1 MRVHA
6 RVWVLSLICGVLLGA
21 VFASTALAVEEV
33 PLVEKFVATN
43 CKSSAP
49 KCGEEFK
56 EERENPLTKEK
67 EKYFEPKAEIT
78 VPEAEAE
85 GETQAG
91 GRVPYGV
98 TDFKV
103 LTIPGGKY
111 ANGTV
116 EPTER
121 VTHIRTDVA
130 PGLATNPFAVPMCS
144 TAQFGTELV
153 PKSGFFTAPTE
164 ACEES
169 EIGVQDATV
178 FGGPFGDLALKGT
191 VYDLEPGGSET
202 LENGQKLAALYGVA
216 LKLPKQITGILLG
229 KGFKEAEEAGAEPG
243 VGGFPSLP
251 TQKYLE
257 EQQYY
262 AHTLIKGSV
271 EWGKEARGTGAGDF
285 HDFFEI
291 EVSPELPLI
300 RSRLSFFGQSG
311 DGGFITNATNCPGN
325 LTTSL
330 KVTDLEGKEAP
341 VKTFTTPIGLTGCN
355 ELEEFAP
362 KFALTPASTLSDSP
376 NEFSAEAVE
385 EHEPEETDV
394 SQVKSASFTLP
405 EGMTLNPA
413 AAAGLES
420 CTTDQAHQISGGIFA
435 EPFGVECPSGSKL
448 GTVSLN
454 VPTLPDGT
462 LTGNVYLA
470 SGSKSNTITDPPY
483 DIYVVANSQKYGIS
497 VRLFGETVPNP
508 TTGQLTTYFN
518 TPPEQPFTDLKI
530 NFDRGALAP
539 IANPL
544 LCGTPQ
550 GSASFTPTSGQP
562 VSTSAFGVNITGCA
576 SSPPPFA
583 LAQSTENE
591 VETGGSHT
599 SFTFNLARSDGNGY
613 LKTIKTSLP
622 LGLVGAIPD
631 VTLCEEAQANAGTC
645 GAASKIGNVTVLA
658 GAGSSPY
665 PFKGSAY
672 LTGAYNGAPYGMS
685 IVVPAI
691 AGPFNLGPVVTR
703 ATLNIDKT
711 TAQVTA
717 ESVLPTIVKGIPL
730 RLRSISLTINR
741 QGFLYNPTNCTTQ
754 ATLSTLT
761 STEGATQ
768 TGLSSPFTVTG
779 CEALKLA
786 PKFAASTSAN
796 VSRTNGTSLT
806 TTLTQVPGESNI
818 KSVKVQ
824 LPKQLPSRDS
834 TLKQACLAATFEAN
848 PESCPKGAVVGTA
861 EAVTPTLPGTMK
873 GNAYFVSHGGAAFP
887 DLDLVLKDQGVVVIL
902 VGNTDITNGITTTT
916 FATTPDVPVSSV
928 KVSLPAKSNSAV
940 GGFGD
945 LCHKP
950 LTMPTTIT
958 GQNGK
963 VTKQNTVISVSN
975 CGVKVVGHKVSG
987 STAILTVQTFAA
999 GRISGSGS
1007 WPSSGSSR
1015 STNVVKQVAK
1025 NLSQAY
1031 KSVTLKVPL
1040 ATKGRNKRKPLKVRI
1055 RVGFLPKKSGPHSQA
1070 FVTVTFR

>member
-6 RVWVLSLICGVLLGA
+6 RTWVLSLICGVLLGA
-21 VFASTALAVEEV
+21 LFTSAASAAEF
-33 PLVEKFVATN
+33 PLVEKLVATN
-43 CKSSAP
+43 CTVRT
-49 KCGEEFK
+49 CGQEDVLGPF
-56 EERENPLTKEK
+56 
-67 EKYFEPKAEIT
+67 FEPKPVIT
-78 VPEAEAE
+78 VKEAEEE
-85 GETQAG
+85 GETEAG
-91 GRVPYGV
+91 GRVPFGI

-103 LTIPGGKY
+103 LTQKEIENEKGEKVTASY
-111 ANGTV
+111 ATGTV
-116 EPTER
+116 IPTMI
-121 VTHIRTDVA
+121 VKHIRTDVA
-130 PGLATNPFAVPMCS
+130 PGLATNPFAVPMCAP
-144 TAQFGTELV
+144 TGKEAFGVEAV
-153 PKSGFFTAPTE
+153 PGTGFFTAPGPE
-164 ACEES
+164 CEES
-169 EIGVQDATV
+169 LIGEQQATV
-178 FGGPFGDLALKGT
+178 FGGIPNQPGFEKQAGAGDLPLSGS
-191 VYDLEPGGSET
+191 VYDLTPGGEET
-202 LENGQKLAALYGVA
+202 LENGAKLAALYGVA
-216 LKLPKQITGILLG
+216 LKLPKALTESILG
-229 KGFKEAEEAGAEPG
+229 GVFKGTKPE
-243 VGGFPSLP
+243 
-251 TQKYLE
+251 LE
-257 EQQYY
+257 KGQYY
-262 AHTLIKGSV
+262 AHSLIKGSV
-271 EWGKEARGTGAGDF
+271 EWGKEERGTKVGDF
-285 HDFFEI
+285 HDYFEI
-291 EVSPELPLI
+291 DVSEALPLV
-300 RSRLSFFGQSG
+300 RSRLIFEGQAG
-311 DGGFITNATNCPGN
+311 NGGFITNATSCPGH

-330 KVTDLEGKEAP
+330 KVEDKEGVEAP
-341 VKTFTTPIGLTGCN
+341 VKEFTTPIGLEGCD
-355 ELEEFAP
+355 ELEFEP

-394 SQVKSASFTLP
+394 SQVKSASLTLP
-405 EGMTLNPA
+405 EGMTLNPS
-413 AAAGLES
+413 AAAGLEA
-420 CTTDQAHQISGGIFA
+420 CTTDQAHQISGGVFD
-435 EPFGVECPSGSKL
+435 EPFGVECPAGSKL

-470 SGSKSNTITDPPY
+470 SGSKSATITDPPF

-497 VRLFGETVPNP
+497 VRLFGEAVPNP
-508 TTGQLTTYFN
+508 ATGQLTTYFN
-518 TPPEQPFTDLKI
+518 SPPEQPFTSLAI

-550 GSASFTPTSGQP
+550 GSASFTPTSGGP

-576 SSPPPFA
+576 STPPPFA
-583 LAQSTENE
+583 LTQSTENE
-591 VETGGSHT
+591 VEKGGSHT
-599 SFTFNLARSDGNGY
+599 SYALSLARQDGQQY

-622 LGLVGAIPD
+622 LGLVGAIPA
-631 VTLCEEAQANAGTC
+631 VEPLCDEAAANAGTC
-645 GAASKIGNVTVLA
+645 PASSRIGSVSVQA
-658 GAGSSPY
+658 GAGTSPY
-665 PFKGSAY
+665 TFNGSVY
-672 LTGAYNGAPYGMS
+672 MTGPYNGAPYGLS
-685 IVVPAI
+685 IVVPAT
-691 AGPFNLGPVVTR
+691 AGPFALGNVVTR
-703 ATLNIDKT
+703 AAINIDKT

-717 ESVLPTIVKGIPL
+717 EGTVPTIFKGVPL
-730 RLRSISLTINR
+730 RIRKINLNVNR

-754 ATLSTLT
+754 ATLTTLT

-779 CEALKLA
+779 CDKLPLA
-786 PKFAASTSAN
+786 PKFAATTSSK
-796 VSRTNGTSLT
+796 VSRANGTSLS
-806 TTLTQVPGESNI
+806 TTLTQLPGESNI

-848 PESCPKGAVVGTA
+848 PESCPKGANVGTA
-861 EAVTPTLPGTMK
+861 EAVTPTLPLPMK

-887 DLDLVLKDQGVVVIL
+887 DLDLVLKEGAVTIIL
-902 VGNTDITNGITTTT
+902 VGNTDITKGITTTT

-928 KVSLPAKSNSAV
+928 KVNLPAKSNSAV

-963 VTKQNTVISVSN
+963 VTKLNTVISVTN
-975 CGVKVVGHKVSG
+975 CGVKIVGKKVQG
-987 STAILTVQTFAA
+987 NTAILTVQTFGA

-1007 WPSSGSSR
+1007 WPSSGSKR

-1040 ATKGRNKRKPLKVRI
+1040 ASKGKNKSKPLKVRI

-1070 FVTVTFR
+1070 YTTVVFH

>member
-21 VFASTALAVEEV
+21 VFASSALAVAEV

-43 CKSSAP
+43 CKLIAP
-49 KCGEEFK
+49 KCGEVFV
-56 EERENPLTKEK
+56 EERENPVTKEI
-67 EKYFEPKAEIT
+67 EKYSEPKAEIKES
-78 VPEAEAE
+78 EAIAE
-85 GETQAG
+85 GEVQAG
-91 GRVPYGV
+91 GRVPFGV

-103 LTIPGGKY
+103 LTVPGGKY
-111 ANGTV
+111 STGTV
-116 EPTER
+116 QPTLI

-130 PGLATNPFAVPMCS
+130 PGLATNPFAVPMC
-144 TAQFGTELV
+144 TMAQFGTELV
-153 PKSGFFTAPTE
+153 PGFFTAPSLAE
-164 ACEES
+164 SPEGCGES
-169 EIGVQDATV
+169 EIGTQDATV
-178 FGGPFGDLALKGT
+178 FAGPFGDLALKGK
-191 VYDLEPGGSET
+191 VYDLEAGGGET

-216 LKLPKQITGILLG
+216 LELPIPITKILL
-229 KGFKEAEEAGAEPG
+229 KTGFEEKEAEGAKPG
-243 VGGFPSLP
+243 VGGFPTIL
-251 TQKYLE
+251 QQEGLE
-257 EQQYY
+257 AVQYF
-262 AHTLIKGSV
+262 AHTLIKGNV
-271 EWGKEARGTGAGDF
+271 EWGKEARGTGVGDF

-291 EVSPELPLI
+291 EVSPKLPLI
-300 RSRLSFFGQSG
+300 RSRLSFVGTSG
-311 DGGFITNATNCPGN
+311 DGGFITNATSCPGN

-330 KVTDLEGKEAP
+330 KIRDLEGNEAP

-355 ELEEFAP
+355 ALETFEP

-376 NEFSAEAVE
+376 NEFTAEATE
-385 EHEPEETDV
+385 EHEADETDV

-405 EGMTLNPA
+405 EGMTLNPS
-413 AAAGLES
+413 AAAGLEA
-420 CTTDQAHQISGGIFA
+420 CTTDQAHQISGGVFG
-435 EPFGVECPSGSKL
+435 EPFGVECPSGSKI

-470 SGSKSNTITDPPY
+470 SGSKSGTITEPPY
-483 DIYVVANSQKYGIS
+483 DIYVVANSQKYGVS
-497 VRLFGETVPNP
+497 VRLFAETMPNLV
-508 TTGQLTTYFN
+508 TGQLTTSFN
-518 TPPEQPFTDLKI
+518 TPPEQPFTNLKL

-562 VSTSAFGVNITGCA
+562 VATSAFGVNITGCA
-576 SSPPPFA
+576 STPPPFA
-583 LAQSTENE
+583 LTQGTENE
-591 VETGGSHT
+591 VETAGSHT
-599 SFTFNLARSDGNGY
+599 SYSFNLARSDGQQY
-613 LKTIKTSLP
+613 LNTIKTSLP

-631 VTLCEEAQANAGTC
+631 VTLCEEAAANAGTC
-645 GAASKIGNVTVLA
+645 GAASKIGTVTVAA
-658 GAGSSPY
+658 GSGSSPFS
-665 PFKGSAY
+665 FKGSAY
-672 LTGAYNGAPYGMS
+672 MTGPFNGAPYGMS

-703 ATLNIDKT
+703 ATIKIDKT

-730 RLRSISLTINR
+730 RLRSINLNINR

-779 CEALKLA
+779 CQNLKLA
-786 PKFAASTSAN
+786 PKFAATTSAK
-796 VSRTNGTSLT
+796 VSRANGTSLV

-824 LPKQLPSRDS
+824 LPRQLPSRDS
-834 TLKQACLAATFEAN
+834 TLKQACLSATFEAD
-848 PESCPKGAVVGTA
+848 PGKCPIGSNVGTA

-873 GNAYFVSHGGAAFP
+873 GKAYFVSHGGAAFP
-887 DLDLVLKDQGVVVIL
+887 DLDLVLEGQGVQIIL

-916 FATTPDVPVSSV
+916 FASAPDVPVTSV
-928 KVSLPAKSNSAV
+928 KVNLPAKSNSAV

-950 LTMPTTIT
+950 LVMPTTIT

-963 VTKQNTVISVSN
+963 VTKQNTIIAVSS
-975 CGVKVVGHKVSG
+975 CGVKVVGRKVVG
-987 STAILTVQTFAA
+987 NTAFLTIQTFAA
-999 GRISGSGS
+999 GRISGSGKGVKTTARS
-1007 WPSSGSSR
+1007 LSGASKA
-1015 STNVVKQVAK
+1015 T
-1025 NLSQAY
+1025 
-1031 KSVTLKVPL
+1031 TLKVPL
-1040 ATKGRNKRKPLKVRI
+1040 SSSGRGHRKPLKVKI
-1055 RVGFLPKKSGPHSQA
+1055 RVGFAPKKKGAHSTA
-1070 FVTVTFR
+1070 SVTVTYR